1 MIELGILQHATW
13 RRALTELGVAAVF
26 VVPSIDAVFRF
37 DQGAGERFDRI
48 LRALADASGYEEIAS
63 APIVPMGHSAHAS
76 FPWNFAASNPGRTLA
91 VLSLKGD
98 APRTDLTGS
107 GRPNPDW
114 GSRTLDGVPGL
125 MVMSEYEW
133 WEARLAPLLAY
144 RRAHPASPLLLV
156 ADAGHGHFDAT
167 DSLVDLL
174 VLFLRKTAAARLPAD
189 GTEALRAVDPT
200 HGWLTDR
207 WRGDEAPRAPAAP
220 FADYAGPR
228 DEAFWCTDE
237 ELARAIESHYV
248 TSRGRQR
255 SQVGWLQGGALLP
268 LTNSHAG
275 VELDF
280 LPEADG
286 VTFKLGAEWVVPLP
300 PSPPVATK
308 DKRPEPVSIVPT
320 RAAPGAHAVGPIRFA
335 VVSGPV
341 VPVAEGVFQI
351 EIDRMVVPS
360 DPRTREA
367 WFVAHHPGDATYK
380 GAVQQARLRLPRW
393 AEGAEQVITFPV
405 LRDLSVGAAPVALTA
420 TSSAGLPVRFYVR
433 EGPAVVRD
441 GRAGVQDE
449 GSQLV
454 ALALAR
460 AEVDGADLHWLDACA
475 GPGGKAALLDGLAA
489 ERGARILAVEQHPH
503 RAALV
508 EGSLADDSASEVLVG
523 DSRHAPWGDA
533 MFDRVLIDA
542 PCTGLGALR
551 RRPESRWRR
560 TPADLA
566 ALGGIQRDLLRA
578 GLGATRPGGV
588 LAYVTCSPH
597 LGETEFVVSDV
608 LRGRDDVVLED
619 ARLLLPEVPD
629 CGDGPTVQ
637 LWPQR
642 HGTDAMF
649 LAILRRLTS

>member
-1 MIELGILQHATW
+1 MIVWLGFVVGQRAQAHDTDTVWQWSVPVGEGRAYLWVPETCTRVRAVVLAQHNMIELGILQHATW

-441 GRAGVQDE
+441 GRLHLTPLPPRTRLPITVTV
-449 GSQLV
+449 V
-454 ALALAR
+454 AWQFGRGTEPKVR
-460 AEVDGADLHWLDACA
+460 AAD
-475 GPGGKAALLDGLAA
+475 
-489 ERGARILAVEQHPH
+489 AVE
-503 RAALV
+503 
-508 EGSLADDSASEVLVG
+508 
-523 DSRHAPWGDA
+523 
-533 MFDRVLIDA
+533 
-542 PCTGLGALR
+542 
-551 RRPESRWRR
+551 R
-560 TPADLA
+560 TFRIVP
-566 ALGGIQRDLLRA
+566 
-578 GLGATRPGGV
+578 
-588 LAYVTCSPH
+588 SP
-597 LGETEFVVSDV
+597 
-608 LRGRDDVVLED
+608 
-619 ARLLLPEVPD
+619 
-629 CGDGPTVQ
+629 
-637 LWPQR
+637 
-642 HGTDAMF
+642 
-649 LAILRRLTS
+649 